1 MLTCRDM
8 LCANINV
15 DKRCV
20 DNGSLQD
27 EYWVINDLRIN
38 LEEGP
43 QPFRV
48 FIKGRD
54 FIPGG
59 TIVDTIHESIQQSR
73 RTILILTQSFVESEW
88 CYFEMQMARM
98 RLYHENRDV
107 LILVMLEEILDD
119 KLTLSLR
126 QLLCR
131 QDYFKWPLDQAG
143 QDLFWRRLEEE
154 IKKPVQVDHR
164 HDL

>member
-1 MLTCRDM
+1 MLTCRDI
-8 LCANINV
+8 LCADINV

-20 DNGSLQD
+20 DHGSLQD

-73 RTILILTQSFVESEW
+73 RTILILTQSFVDSEW

-107 LILVMLEEILDD
+107 LILVMLEEIPDD

-131 QDYFKWPLDQAG
+131 QDYFKWPSWSRFVLETIERGNQKACAG
-143 QDLFWRRLEEE
+143 
-154 IKKPVQVDHR
+154 
-164 HDL
+164 